1 MMNRTTKFRGA
12 ATLVAALGAAAILSA
27 CAPTYSGDVYRR
39 GETMRPQTVEL
50 GVVESTRLV
59 RIEGP
64 DTGVGTVGGAVAGG
78 ALGNMA
84 GGGSGRIA
92 ATIGGAILGGIV
104 GNAAERE
111 ANKANGVEVMVHLD
125 SGRMVAIV
133 QPDAGEGFRPG
144 DRVRLVSNG
153 YATRV
158 TR

>member
-1 MMNRTTKFRGA
+1 MTSVTRHFRG
-12 ATLVAALGAAAILSA
+12 TTIAALGAAALLA
-27 CAPTYSGDVYRR
+27 GCAPAYYGDAYPRYA
-39 GETMRPQTVEL
+39 TMRPETVEM
-50 GVVESTRLV
+50 GVVEAARGV
-59 RIEGP
+59 RIQNP
-64 DTGVGTVGGAVAGG
+64 DSGVGTVGGAVAGG

-111 ANKANGVEVMVHLD
+111 ANQQSGVELTVRLD
-125 SGRMVAIV
+125 SGRTVAVV

-144 DRVRLVSNG
+144 DRVRMVSNG